1 MLPSQLDN
9 GGTENRRGVAHARL
23 PEKSVQNCD
32 ATVVTGHIAGLDEN
46 DARWVGDRGQPS
58 DERNAILSGW
68 HDTRARS
75 GRATVG
81 PPNGGYN
88 HDGGE
93 PLGEWRQL
101 PPDKLRE
108 GCRLVMP
115 GEDKLEGRSS
125 MNAKVEKG
133 TYSSKK
139 KQRQVESLYAPTT
152 VPKARI
158 NGAL

>member
-1 MLPSQLDN
+1 MEDPRELTATAMLLLSPNIGVMLDN

-32 ATVVTGHIAGLDEN
+32 ATVVTGHIAGLDKN

-58 DERNAILSGW
+58 DEGNAVLSGW
-68 HDTRARS
+68 HDARARS

-93 PLGEWRQL
+93 PLGEWRWF
-101 PPDKLRE
+101 PPDKL
-108 GCRLVMP
+108 
-115 GEDKLEGRSS
+115 
-125 MNAKVEKG
+125 
-133 TYSSKK
+133 
-139 KQRQVESLYAPTT
+139 
-152 VPKARI
+152 
-158 NGAL
+158 